1 MDRGR
6 VPRAGRCLR
15 LLERGLA
22 QGQVLRRGQRGT
34 REEAIRGGHPRRT
47 ATRSK
52 SIRGTA
58 RRDTSWPRRIRASG
72 DPQNAAREYI
82 NAAELLPDNLDAQ
95 LNAARYLLL
104 GREFDRAKS
113 HASRVVQIDPKNVE
127 GHILLGSAIA
137 GLKDLT
143 GAMKEI
149 EEAIE
154 LAPTSSVGYTNK
166 AALLL
171 EQGRKQDALANF
183 QKAVEIDPKSLGA
196 YLALAS
202 YHWTTGAIPEAEKAM
217 KDALALD
224 PQNATANRALAL
236 LYMSTGRAAEAEPYV
251 KTTVKTVGTPE
262 AELSLADYYLS
273 VNRTKDATPILERLA
288 SGESTAA
295 AAGVRLAR
303 LDYATGNKTA
313 AHTRLDASSGQTR
326 Q

>member
-1 MDRGR
+1 MCP
-6 VPRAGRCLR
+6 VARAPSSRKAKAYAEGNAA
-15 LLERGLA
+15 LEKK
-22 QGQVLRRGQRGT
+22 QYT
-34 REEAIRGGHPRRT
+34 EAILAT
-47 ATRSK
+47 ATRSR

-58 RRDTSWPRRIRASG
+58 RRDTSWPRRIRLRAIRRTPRG
-72 DPQNAAREYI
+72 EYI
-82 NAAELLPDNLDAQ
+82 RAAELLPDNLDAQ

-137 GLKDLT
+137 GLKDLP

-171 EQGRKQDALANF
+171 AQGRKQDALANF

-224 PQNATANRALAL
+224 PAERHGQPRAGAAL
-236 LYMSTGRAAEAEPYV
+236 HEHRAGGRGR
-251 KTTVKTVGTPE
+251 TVRQDDGQDSGHAGSRTVAGGLLPVRQPDQGRD
-262 AELSLADYYLS
+262 ADP
-273 VNRTKDATPILERLA
+273 RA
-288 SGESTAA
+288 SGQRGSHRRRRPASVWPGST
-295 AAGVRLAR
+295 
-303 LDYATGNKTA
+303 
-313 AHTRLDASSGQTR
+313 TRPGTRRPPTPASTR
-326 Q
+326 SSPSTPMTSKRW